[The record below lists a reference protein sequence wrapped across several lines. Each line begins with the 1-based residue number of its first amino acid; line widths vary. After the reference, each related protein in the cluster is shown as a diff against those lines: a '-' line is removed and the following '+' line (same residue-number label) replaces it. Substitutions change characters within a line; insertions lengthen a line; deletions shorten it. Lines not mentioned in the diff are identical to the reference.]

1 MQLRHIEAC
10 HAVLQTGAIARAARV
25 LGVSQPAVSKLIKHA
40 EQQLGFRLFER
51 LKGRL
56 VPTREAILLSPEIEK
71 LFHQLNQVQQLSRNL
86 LPSRQDRIRI
96 GCIPSLGLSLVPR
109 VIKQFQAR
117 HPDIRYEVRT
127 RHTSELIDS
136 LMAQRL
142 DIALTFDPEPR
153 VGIRAEK
160 LCQGE
165 LLCVR
170 SAERPSPSDHTRLT
184 DIDPADL
191 ISLIGDDPLGRLLDE
206 KLKQAGIVP
215 AQRIQVQTY
224 YVACSLAENGCGI
237 AIVDAF
243 TANSFRNSH
252 KIHISKMTPAIRFN
266 VYAVYSDLRPLSHY
280 ASLFVKRV
288 KSVCLAEGQAQ

>member
-56 VPTREAILLSPEIEK
+56 VPTREATLLSPEIEK
-71 LFHQLNQVQQLSRNL
+71 LFHQLDQVQQLSRNL

-96 GCIPSLGLSLVPR
+96 GCIPSLGLSLMPR
-109 VIKQFQAR
+109 AIKQFQVR
-117 HPDIRYEVRT
+117 HPDIRYEVHT

-142 DIALTFDPEPR
+142 DIAFTFDPEPQ

-165 LLCVR
+165 MVCFQDGDRLGRDDQIRL
-170 SAERPSPSDHTRLT
+170 SD
-184 DIDPADL
+184 INPADL
-191 ISLIGDDPLGRLLDE
+191 IGLIGDDPLGRLLDE
-206 KLKQAGIVP
+206 RLKQIGIMPV
-215 AQRIQVQTY
+215 QRIQVQTY

-237 AIVDAF
+237 AVVDAF
-243 TANSFRNSH
+243 TANSFRKSH
-252 KIHISKMTPAIRFN
+252 KIRILKIVPPIRFN
-266 VYAVYSDLRPLSHY
+266 VYAVYSDIRPLSHY
-280 ASLFVKRV
+280 ANLFVKRV
-288 KSVCLAEGQAQ
+288 KSCCQAEGQT